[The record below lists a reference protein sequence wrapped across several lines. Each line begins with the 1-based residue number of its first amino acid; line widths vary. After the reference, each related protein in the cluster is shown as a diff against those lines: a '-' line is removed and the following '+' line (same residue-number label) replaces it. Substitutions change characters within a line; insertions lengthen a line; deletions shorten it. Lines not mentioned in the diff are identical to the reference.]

1 METNPTN
8 DSISRWPPPK
18 QHLYW
23 RRWRRWPTLIH
34 PIPTHSLP
42 PRLPQPPKRNV
53 KKKKAFWDPRLQ
65 KPKKKVQV
73 AFSEKKMKKTKQ
85 NFQFDDKILIS
96 IVAFKR
102 QQKCIFY
109 VAFPPLE
116 KNIGMDI
123 SSHVPVIFYH
133 VYVQR
138 LNWQK
143 CQCSK
148 SNQDQK
154 II

>member
-1 METNPTN
+1 VAHPHPPNPHPLAATPSTTTTKTKCEEKE
-8 DSISRWPPPK
+8 SILRS
-18 QHLYW
+18 
-23 RRWRRWPTLIH
+23 TLTKTKEESTSSIF
-34 PIPTHSLP
+34 
-42 PRLPQPPKRNV
+42 R
-53 KKKKAFWDPRLQ
+53 
-65 KPKKKVQV
+65 
-73 AFSEKKMKKTKQ
+73 KMKKTKQ

-138 LNWQK
+138 LN
-143 CQCSK
+143 
-148 SNQDQK
+148 
-154 II
+154 